1 MVALYMPRTGMP
13 YTIEDTLGM
22 LKSQVEGCISD
33 YKDGKLTESAS
44 PRLQGMSNLLRDLY
58 IWTNLETGRIGI
70 PINQEQA
77 SLELGARDPRY
88 SIKGIYTNDPHDI
101 ESAAGG

>member
-1 MVALYMPRTGMP
+1 MGELYMSRPGTP

-22 LKSQVEGCISD
+22 LKSQIEGSIRD
-33 YKDGKLTESAS
+33 HEDGKLTESAS
-44 PRLQGMSNLLRDLY
+44 LRLKGMSNLLKDLY
-58 IWTNLETGRIGI
+58 VWTDLKTGRIGI

-101 ESAAGG
+101 GPATGG